1 MVHCPQCGEENQDNN
16 KFCHN
21 CGNSLENINYQSKS
35 KKEVSIQDNTINS
48 KNLSVTKNEDVKI
61 NNKKK
66 VGEVTSSSNPKIDVT
81 FFESMPGRASFGSNV
96 DYIKGVLEIAD
107 KEIIVHKKS
116 YFRGKDRGKKH
127 LRYDQ
132 ITSVDYD
139 SGKFLSP
146 AAIQLYMSSIQY
158 SFRSNDKKLESIY
171 NLINDKIEE
180 SRIKSEKTTNPVS
193 SLDELK
199 KLVELKNMGAITEEE
214 FEKKKKQLLDL
225 EN

>member
-16 KFCHN
+16 KFCLN

-35 KKEVSIQDNTINS
+35 KKEVSIQDNTVNS
-48 KNLSVTKNEDVKI
+48 KNLSVTKNEDVKT

-66 VGEVTSSSNPKIDVT
+66 VGEVTSSTNPKIDVT

-107 KEIIVHKKS
+107 HEIIVHKKS

-171 NLINDKIEE
+171 NLIHDKIEE

-199 KLVELKNMGAITEEE
+199 KLAELKNMGAITEEE

>member
-16 KFCHN
+16 KFCLN

-35 KKEVSIQDNTINS
+35 KKEVSIQDNAINS
-48 KNLSVTKNEDVKI
+48 KNLSATKNEDVKT

-66 VGEVTSSSNPKIDVT
+66 VGEVTSSTNPKIDVT

-107 KEIIVHKKS
+107 HEIIVHKKS

-171 NLINDKIEE
+171 NLIHDKIEE

>member
-16 KFCHN
+16 KFCLN

-48 KNLSVTKNEDVKI
+48 KNLSATKNEDVKT

-66 VGEVTSSSNPKIDVT
+66 VGEVTSSTNPKIDVT

-107 KEIIVHKKS
+107 HEIIVHKKS

-171 NLINDKIEE
+171 NLIHDKIEE

-199 KLVELKNMGAITEEE
+199 KLAELKNMGAITEEE